1 MSLEEDWSLK
11 GNWSMSKMRL
21 NLLFQEEI
29 LSLEEDWS
37 LEGNWSM
44 LKMRLNLLFQEEI
57 LSLEEDWIL
66 EEIIEINKGELVEEW
81 REMFF

>member
-1 MSLEEDWSLK
+1 MRRTIQGIDKRILKVRLNLLFQEEFLSLEEDWSLK

-37 LEGNWSM
+37 LEGNWS
-44 LKMRLNLLFQEEI
+44 
-57 LSLEEDWIL
+57 
-66 EEIIEINKGELVEEW
+66 VC
-81 REMFF
+81 